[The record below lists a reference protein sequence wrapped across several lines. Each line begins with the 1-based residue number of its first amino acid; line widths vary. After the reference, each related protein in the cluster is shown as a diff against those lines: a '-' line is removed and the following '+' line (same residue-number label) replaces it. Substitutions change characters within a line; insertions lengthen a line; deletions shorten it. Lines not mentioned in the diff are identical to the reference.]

1 MVVLYPNRYTCID
14 IEMIDIT
21 VSFIVIKIRND
32 YMRTSMSY
40 DVKLSLYDYATRT
53 PLRGYTD
60 QSRAFFSAAEILMR
74 IYQNPIHLNGARWR
88 TRF

>member
-32 YMRTSMSY
+32 YTRTTMSY
-40 DVKLSLYDYATRT
+40 DVKLSLYDYATGT
-53 PLRGYTD
+53 PLRG
-60 QSRAFFSAAEILMR
+60 
-74 IYQNPIHLNGARWR
+74 
-88 TRF
+88 